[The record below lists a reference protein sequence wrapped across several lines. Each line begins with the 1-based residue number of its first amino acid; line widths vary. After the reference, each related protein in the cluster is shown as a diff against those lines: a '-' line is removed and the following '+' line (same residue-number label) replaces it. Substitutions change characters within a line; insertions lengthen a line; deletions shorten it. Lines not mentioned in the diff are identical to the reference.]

1 LVVCKYQRDWRN
13 LKLKQLCPL
22 RAETHAMCGG
32 KLEKDTALEEDDI
45 YMFTLDKLKKPMK
58 PPPPPPPP
66 VTKP

>member
-1 LVVCKYQRDWRN
+1 M
-13 LKLKQLCPL
+13 KLKQLCPL